1 MNAKNRNEH
10 KWNPFLSSGK
20 HSWTVFLFDSTQ
32 MVATNTLNSLFHLLD
47 THSST
52 SVLTFPK
59 LSSKTKHEPG
69 RLRLEGGREQMY
81 CQQVGKKHPGDFPLF
96 HSREEKAVRGK
107 VAFYYIKLSNR
118 YVSGFSMVSESPE
131 KCSVKYLLH
140 DLGFKYV
147 HHFM

>member
-1 MNAKNRNEH
+1 
-10 KWNPFLSSGK
+10 
-20 HSWTVFLFDSTQ
+20 

-47 THSST
+47 THPST
-52 SVLTFPK
+52 SVQMFPK

-81 CQQVGKKHPGDFPLF
+81 CQQVGKKHPGDSPLF
-96 HSREEKAVRGK
+96 HSREEKVVRGK

-118 YVSGFSMVSESPE
+118 YVSGFSTVSESTE

-147 HHFM
+147 HYFM